1 MKFVGK
7 IFRFSREN
15 SEDSD
20 KFGLVANWPRSQRA
34 CMKSYANS
42 DTNSH
47 LPISSD
53 SGHVCFIYKAM
64 AIIARLALTP
74 QEMAVNILG
83 YVFIKYT
90 QSNILKKV
98 ACVIRSSAIIKCNM

>member
-1 MKFVGK
+1 
-7 IFRFSREN
+7 
-15 SEDSD
+15 
-20 KFGLVANWPRSQRA
+20 
-34 CMKSYANS
+34 
-42 DTNSH
+42 
-47 LPISSD
+47 
-53 SGHVCFIYKAM
+53 M
-64 AIIARLALTP
+64 AIIDRLALTP